1 MTPKEASTT
10 KARKTSTK
18 STVNPQT
25 VNTAT
30 SDENSASIEAGIRH
44 VIPEAPRPFLFGF
57 MPSLT
62 ARPPM
67 TIICIVD
74 DSNCCVRSRG
84 IPPCHSIAGMKRA
97 IKILVSMVRFVITIP
112 QTRNAIVGLPPTV
125 ATVRPKSPALD
136 LSWQLSH
143 KTSAAKY
150 DRIQCRRDFTAND
163 EIEKSPRLSRTEAI
177 FGVEKNFQVST

>member
-97 IKILVSMVRFVITIP
+97 IKNLVSMVRFVVTIP
-112 QTRNAIVGLPPTV
+112 QTRNAIVGLHLTV
-125 ATVRPKSPALD
+125 ATVRLKKS
-136 LSWQLSH
+136 
-143 KTSAAKY
+143 SAGLVMA
-150 DRIQCRRDFTAND
+150 
-163 EIEKSPRLSRTEAI
+163 TESQDKH
-177 FGVEKNFQVST
+177 GKVC